1 MISDSSHLA
10 SVTSTSPLFG
20 WGVASVGVA
29 ALAWLIV
36 AVCMMRSYRLQGGEP
51 GAHGVDRW
59 GVLGVLSQVALLSV
73 YRPLGDPLQF
83 PRAAAVLVFSTLAA
97 TLALWEVSARGRY
110 RDRSP
115 RIADP
120 RHFLTYGPYRHVR
133 RPREMVAIL
142 LVAATNCALPPAIP
156 FLPLVLV
163 TVWAFI
169 QRAREYDRAAA
180 AALGDAYAA
189 YRRAVP
195 LLVPRRRAAQ
205 RPGA

>member
-1 MISDSSHLA
+1 MIADSSHLA
-10 SVTSTSPLFG
+10 SVTSTSALLG
-20 WGVASVGVA
+20 WGPASVGVTV
-29 ALAWLIV
+29 LAVIVV
-36 AVCMMRSYRLQGGEP
+36 AVCMVRSYRLQGGEP
-51 GAHGVDRW
+51 GAHGLDRW
-59 GVLGVLSQVALLSV
+59 GVLGVLSQVAMLSLP
-73 YRPLGDPLQF
+73 RRFGDPPEF
-83 PRAAAVLVFSTLAA
+83 PRAAAVLVFATLAA

-133 RPREMVAIL
+133 RPRELVAIL
-142 LVAATNCALPPAIP
+142 LVATTTCALPPALP

-169 QRAREYDRAAA
+169 QRARGYDRAAA

-189 YRRAVP
+189 YRRAVA
-195 LLVPRRRAAQ
+195 LLVPRRSAAQ